1 MEQLTIE
8 AIPGSQAGIRIL
20 KLTGAFTLPT
30 IFDFQAV
37 VREGSAPFTII
48 DLSGVPYMDSAALGA
63 ILGFHAAC
71 QREGRRYGLVGA
83 SDRLKT
89 LFEVVGVR
97 SLVHTYGSMEEAQA
111 EAS

>member
-1 MEQLTIE
+1 MDQLTIE
-8 AIPGSQAGIRIL
+8 TIPESQAGIRVL
-20 KLTGAFTLPT
+20 KLPFTLPT

-37 VREGSAPFTII
+37 VRENPAPLTII
-48 DLSGVPYMDSAALGA
+48 EMSGVPYMDSAALGA

-97 SLVHTYGSMEEAQA
+97 GLVHTYASMEEVKVA
-111 EAS
+111 EAG